1 MDFIDRRYARYR
13 EFVLSVAYRIVGLLE
28 TECLYRLRSFIN
40 IYSWCNNSDEI
51 RGSVDEDDLNAD
63 RFLKC
68 ETGKPYSIMKYTYS
82 YFLSVFHIS
91 C

>member
-40 IYSWCNNSDEI
+40 IYS
-51 RGSVDEDDLNAD
+51 
-63 RFLKC
+63 
-68 ETGKPYSIMKYTYS
+68 
-82 YFLSVFHIS
+82 
-91 C
+91 